1 MASPLRDRARGSSPS
16 CDCGR
21 CWLVG
26 IPSRDCGRELAPFLA
41 SSFSTVCLCLTASE
55 SSFTVFTAL
64 WGREVRARSLSMC
77 SFAAADGGRLA
88 GPVSAASRVSPD
100 GAEGCTTLWS
110 RLWESI
116 EARESSAAL
125 AFRFRSVDLTK
136 GSRTCDRCSSCRSG
150 KNLCQPQ
157 PLSFRPSDKAKVRPQ
172 IPRGSGGWALRAGQQ
187 RRGAWA
193 HHLELF
199 HSSCQSGAP

>member
-1 MASPLRDRARGSSPS
+1 MASALRDCERGGSPS
-16 CDCGR
+16 RDCGR

-26 IPSRDCGRELAPFLA
+26 IPSRDCGRELVPFLA
-41 SSFSTVCLCLTASE
+41 SSLLTECFCLTASA

-64 WGREVRARSLSMC
+64 WGREVRARSLSRS

-88 GPVSAASRVSPD
+88 GPVSAASPVSPD
-100 GAEGCTTLWS
+100 GAEGCTTLCS

-116 EARESSAAL
+116 EARESSAAF
-125 AFRFRSVDLTK
+125 AFRFRSVDFTK

-150 KNLCQPQ
+150 KNLRQS
-157 PLSFRPSDKAKVRPQ
+157 LSFRPRDKAKVRPQ
-172 IPRGSGGWALRAGQQ
+172 IPRGSGGWALRAGKQ
-187 RRGAWA
+187 RKGTWA

-199 HSSCQSGAP
+199 HSSFQSGAP